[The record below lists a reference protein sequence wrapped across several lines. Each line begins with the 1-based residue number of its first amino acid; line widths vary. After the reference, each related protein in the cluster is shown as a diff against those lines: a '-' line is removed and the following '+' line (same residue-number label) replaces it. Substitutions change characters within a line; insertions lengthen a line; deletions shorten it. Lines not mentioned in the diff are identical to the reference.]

1 MKQIVLAIDTSQGT
15 SVAVLIAGK
24 VVAEATDSNP
34 MRHAEN
40 IGTLIASCVEQSG
53 VSAAEVTDVAVG
65 IGPGPFTGLRV
76 GIAAAKMFAAGSKAT
91 VHGVGSLDAIAYKLP
106 LAEPTLVIA
115 DARRS
120 EVYYGLYQGK
130 SPNGIPK
137 ALLIPGVSKQADLE
151 ARLQSESQ
159 DYELVSGPVSAASV
173 GLLAIAKLL
182 EGGPSAPIQANY
194 LREPDATHANP
205 KKVSG

>member
-1 MKQIVLAIDTSQGT
+1 MKQVILAIDTSQGT
-15 SVAVLIAGK
+15 SVAVLADGQ
-24 VVAEATDSNP
+24 VVAQAADPNP

-40 IGTLIASCVEQSG
+40 IGTLIASCIEQSG
-53 VSAAEVTDVAVG
+53 VSSAEVTDVAVG

-76 GIAAAKMFAAGSKAT
+76 GIAAAKMFAAGSNAAL
-91 VHGVGSLDAIAYKLP
+91 HGVGSLDAIGFGLD

-120 EVYYGLYQGK
+120 EVYYALYQSK

-137 ALLIPGVSKQADLE
+137 ALLVPGVSKQADLE
-151 ARLQSESQ
+151 ARLQGKDQ
-159 DYELVSGPVSAASV
+159 QYQLVSEPVSAASV
-173 GLLAIAKLL
+173 GLLAIAQLL
-182 EGGPSAPIQANY
+182 ESGPAGPIQANY
-194 LREPDATHANP
+194 LREPDATYSNP